1 MLLRLHNGFRNN
13 HAVHTPAPD
22 RSRRPFTGPVA
33 VFVLAAL
40 CAAGLIWTLERQERE
55 QQRTQVA
62 DIAGDHVQ
70 ALQRAIEL
78 ALSANNTLVALV
90 RQGHGTVTQF
100 EEIGTQMLPF
110 YPGIAAM
117 GLAPQGVVKQV
128 VPLQGNENVIGF
140 DQLNAPRQGPEAARA
155 RESGQ
160 LTLAGPLELVQGGL
174 GVVGRQPVYL
184 DDARGQRS
192 FWGFTYVTI
201 RLPEVL
207 AAARLPQLT
216 QRGYHYRLWR
226 LRPGTQEEQTIAA
239 STPAPGAAQAVGR
252 ALTLPNGQWTLS
264 LAPAKGWGDP
274 AVLAVRCGL
283 GLVFA
288 LMMAYLAWLLFRLKA
303 HEKGLEQQVAQRTAE
318 IQATQLQLHAT
329 IDAIPDPLFEI
340 DEEGRYCSAHSQRP
354 ELLMAPADELVGRNV
369 TDVLPALAAL
379 AVMDVLHEA
388 ERQGWSTGRQIM
400 VELPGL
406 GTSWFELSAA
416 RKSPAPGASE
426 APESLDE
433 ADAAGSLAR
442 YIVLSRDITER
453 KRSQEQLQLTAQVFD
468 QSSEAIVIAD
478 ALHTIVRINRAFTRI
493 TGYTE
498 AEAIGQPVRLLTA
511 AESPRDFDADAVYA
525 RLTQDG
531 HWEGEVRGRRKDAS
545 VYPQWLS
552 VSSVRDGK
560 GVVTHSITLFRD
572 ITQQREAQDR
582 IQRLAHFDPLTELPN
597 RALLAERAQRTID
610 EERARGGTLALLFV
624 DLDHFKNVNDSL
636 GHRVGDILLV
646 AVARRLQSLLQAH
659 DTVSRL
665 GGDEFLLLLP
675 ATSAAAAAEV
685 ANRLLAA
692 VAEPFQLDPYELTTT
707 LSVGIAMYPA
717 DGESFDTLYQRADAA
732 MYRAKQNGRNRYGFF
747 TADLE
752 ARTARALQIENA
764 LRRALERHQFELHY
778 QPQVSLATRQLVGA
792 EALLRWR
799 HPELGMVSPAEF
811 VPVAESSGMIVA
823 IGEWVVRT
831 AVADIKRWLDLQLP
845 LRAVSVNVSA
855 VQFRHPQL
863 PEMVTRCLEQAGLP
877 ARRLELELTEGAA
890 VDDPAAA
897 LAMMDQL
904 HDRGVRLS
912 MDDFGTGYS
921 SLSYLKRFQI
931 YKLKIDQS
939 FVRDLED
946 DPNDRAIV
954 SAIIRMAQAL
964 GMQTTAEGVET
975 DGQLEFL
982 RAQGCDEGQGY
993 LFSRPRPSAHCAA
1006 SRRSPPRPPG

>member
-1 MLLRLHNGFRNN
+1 M
-13 HAVHTPAPD
+13 HASAPT
-22 RSRRPFTGPVA
+22 RSRSPLAGSLV
-33 VFVLAAL
+33 VFVLAAA
-40 CAAGLIWTLERQERE
+40 CAGVVVWALERQERA
-55 QQRTQVA
+55 QHRTQVT
-62 DIAGDHVQ
+62 DMAGDHVQ

-90 RQGHGTVTQF
+90 RQGRGEVTQF

-110 YPGIAAM
+110 YPGITAM
-117 GLAPQGVVKQV
+117 GLSPGGVVKQV
-128 VPLQGNENVIGF
+128 VPRQGNENSIGF
-140 DQLNAPRQGPEAARA
+140 DQLNDPRQGPESARA
-155 RESGQ
+155 RESGR
-160 LTLAGPLELVQGGL
+160 LTLAGPMELVQGGL

-184 DDARGQRS
+184 DDAQGHRA

-216 QRGYHYRLWR
+216 LRGYHYRLWR
-226 LRPGTQEEQTIAA
+226 VRPDTGEEQTIAA
-239 STPAPGAAQAVGR
+239 SDPPPGADAVGR
-252 ALTLPNGQWTLS
+252 SLTLPNGQWTLS
-264 LAPAKGWGDP
+264 LVPIKGWGDP
-274 AVLAVRCGL
+274 AVLLMRCAVGL
-283 GLVFA
+283 LFA
-288 LMMAYLAWLLFRLKA
+288 LMMTYLARLLFELKA
-303 HEKGLEQQVAQRTAE
+303 HERGLAYQVAQRTSE
-318 IQATQLQLHAT
+318 IQATQQQLHAT
-329 IDAIPDPLFEI
+329 IDAIPDPLFEL
-340 DEEGRYCSAHSQRP
+340 DQDGFYCSVHSQRA
-354 ELLMAPADELVGRNV
+354 ELLMGPAETLVGRNV
-369 TDVLPALAAL
+369 TEVLPALAAL
-379 AVMDVLHEA
+379 SVLDVLSDA
-388 ERQGWSTGRQIM
+388 QAQGWSSGRQIM
-400 VELPGL
+400 LDLPGV
-406 GTSWFELSAA
+406 GTTWFELSAA
-416 RKSPAPGASE
+416 RKATSAGAK
-426 APESLDE
+426 PRFIL
-433 ADAAGSLAR
+433 
-442 YIVLSRDITER
+442 LSRDITER

-478 ALHTIVRINRAFTRI
+478 AAHTIVRINRAFTRI

-498 AEAIGQPVRLLTA
+498 TEAVGQSVRLLTVA
-511 AESPRDFDADAVYA
+511 RPADNASADAVYA
-525 RLTQDG
+525 RLSQDG
-531 HWEGEVRGRRKDAS
+531 HWEGEACGRRKDGS
-545 VYPQWLS
+545 TYPQWLS
-552 VSSVRDGK
+552 VSSVRDGN
-560 GVVTHSITLFRD
+560 GVATHSITLFRD

-582 IQRLAHFDPLTELPN
+582 IQRLAHFDPLTNLPN
-597 RALLAERAQRTID
+597 RALLAERAQHLIAN
-610 EERARGGTLALLFV
+610 EQARGGTLAMLFL

-636 GHRVGDILLV
+636 GHRIGDILLV
-646 AVARRLQSLLQAH
+646 AVAQRLQSLLRPQ

-675 ATSAAAAAEV
+675 ATSAPSAADMAT
-685 ANRLLAA
+685 RLLAA
-692 VAEPFQLDPYELTTT
+692 IAQPFQVDPYELTTT

-717 DGESFDTLYQRADAA
+717 DGDSFDTLYQRADAA

-752 ARTARALQIENA
+752 ARTARALLIENA
-764 LRRALERHQFELHY
+764 LRRALERNQFELHY
-778 QPQVSLATRQLVGA
+778 QPQVSLTARQVVGA

-811 VPVAESSGMIVA
+811 IPVAESSGMIVA
-823 IGEWVVRT
+823 IGEWVIHT
-831 AVADIKRWLDLQLP
+831 AVKDAKRWLDLQLP

-946 DPNDRAIV
+946 DANDRAIV

-975 DGQLEFL
+975 DGQVEFL
-982 RAQGCDEGQGY
+982 QAQGCDEGQGFY
-993 LFSRPRPSAHCAA
+993 FSRPLPAPEFEAYLRAQRDH
-1006 SRRSPPRPPG
+1006 

>member
-1 MLLRLHNGFRNN
+1 M
-13 HAVHTPAPD
+13 HAPSPARP
-22 RSRRPFTGPVA
+22 RSPVTGPLV

-40 CAAGLIWTLERQERE
+40 CAGVMVWALERQEHA

-62 DIAGDHVQ
+62 DMAGDHVQ

-78 ALSANNTLVALV
+78 ALSANNALVALV
-90 RQGHGTVTQF
+90 RQGKGQVTQF

-117 GLAPQGVVKQV
+117 GLSPNGVVRHV
-128 VPLQGNENVIGF
+128 VPRQGNENSIGF
-140 DQLNAPRQGPEAARA
+140 DQLNDPRQGPESARA
-155 RESGQ
+155 RESGR
-160 LTLAGPLELVQGGL
+160 LTLAGPMELVQGGL

-184 DDARGQRS
+184 EDTQGHRA

-226 LRPGTQEEQTIAA
+226 IRPDTGEEQTIAA
-239 STPAPGAAQAVGR
+239 STPPAGPDAVGR
-252 ALTLPNGQWTLS
+252 SLTLPNGQWTLS
-264 LAPAKGWGDP
+264 LVPIKGWGDP
-274 AVLAVRCGL
+274 GVLAMRCAVAL
-283 GLVFA
+283 LFA
-288 LMMAYLAWLLFRLKA
+288 LLMTYLARLLFELKA
-303 HEKGLEQQVAQRTAE
+303 HERGLAYQVAQRTSE
-318 IQATQLQLHAT
+318 IQATQQQLRAT
-329 IDAIPDPLFEI
+329 IDAIPDPLFEL
-340 DEEGRYCSAHSQRP
+340 DLDGLYCSVHSQRA
-354 ELLMAPADELVGRNV
+354 ELLMAPADMLVGHNV
-369 TDVLPALAAL
+369 TEVLPAVAAL
-379 AVMDVLHEA
+379 SVMDVLNEA
-388 ERQGWSTGRQIM
+388 HAQGWSTGRQI
-400 VELPGL
+400 VLDLPSL
-406 GTSWFELSAA
+406 GATWFELSAA
-416 RKSPAPGASE
+416 RKATSPSAKP
-426 APESLDE
+426 
-433 ADAAGSLAR
+433 R
-442 YIVLSRDITER
+442 FIVLSRDITER

-478 ALHTIVRINRAFTRI
+478 AAHTIVRINRAFTRI

-498 AEAIGQPVRLLTA
+498 AEAVGQSVRLLTVA
-511 AESPRDFDADAVYA
+511 GADDDFHADTVYA
-525 RLTQDG
+525 QLPQG
-531 HWEGEVRGRRKDAS
+531 GSWEGEAWGRRKDAS
-545 VYPQWLS
+545 TYPQWLS
-552 VSSVRDGK
+552 VSSVRDGN

-582 IQRLAHFDPLTELPN
+582 IQRLAHFDPLTNLPN
-597 RALLAERAQRTID
+597 RALLAERAHRHIAD
-610 EERARGGTLALLFV
+610 EQARGGTLAMLFL

-636 GHRVGDILLV
+636 GHRIGDILLV
-646 AVARRLQSLLQAH
+646 AVAQRLQSLLRPQ

-675 ATSAAAAAEV
+675 ATSAAAAADM
-685 ANRLLAA
+685 ATQLLAA
-692 VAEPFQLDPYELTTT
+692 VAQPFQIDPYELTTT

-764 LRRALERHQFELHY
+764 LRRALERNQFELHY
-778 QPQVSLATRQLVGA
+778 QPQVSLTTRQVVGA

-799 HPELGMVSPAEF
+799 HPELGLVSPAEF
-811 VPVAESSGMIVA
+811 IPVAESSGMIVA
-823 IGEWVVRT
+823 IGEWVIHT
-831 AVADIKRWLDLQLP
+831 AVRDTKRWLDLHLP

-939 FVRDLED
+939 FVRDLEED
-946 DPNDRAIV
+946 ANDRAIV

-982 RAQGCDEGQGY
+982 RAQGCDEAQGFY
-993 LFSRPRPSAHCAA
+993 FSRPLPADAFEAYLRQQQEQQS
-1006 SRRSPPRPPG
+1006 SSSG

>member
-1 MLLRLHNGFRNN
+1 MDSGNL
-13 HAVHTPAPD
+13 AVQTTLPA
-22 RSRRPFTGPVA
+22 RSRRSLTGPLV
-33 VFVLAAL
+33 VFVLSAL
-40 CAAGLIWTLERQERE
+40 CAAGLIWTLEQQERD

-90 RQGHGTVTQF
+90 RQGRGTVTQF
-100 EEIGTQMLPF
+100 EDIGTQLLPF

-128 VPLQGNENVIGF
+128 VPRQGNENVIGF
-140 DQLNAPRQGPEAARA
+140 DQLNDPRQGPEAARA
-155 RESGQ
+155 RESGR

-184 DDARGQRS
+184 DNAQGQRT

-207 AAARLPQLT
+207 DVARLPQLT

-226 LRPGTQEEQTIAA
+226 VRPGTQEEQTIAA
-239 STPAPGAAQAVGR
+239 SVPPPATEQAVGR
-252 ALTLPNGQWTLS
+252 PLNLPNGQWTLS
-264 LAPAKGWGDP
+264 LAPAQGWGHP
-274 AVLAVRCGL
+274 GVLAVRCALGL
-283 GLVFA
+283 GFA

-303 HEKGLEQQVAQRTAE
+303 HEKGLEQQVEQRTAE
-318 IQATQLQLHAT
+318 IQATQQQLRAT

-340 DEEGRYCSAHSQRP
+340 DQQGRYCSVHSQRP
-354 ELLMAPADELVGRNV
+354 ELLMAPVEDLIGRNV
-369 TDVLPALAAL
+369 TDMLPALAAL

-388 ERQGWSTGRQIM
+388 EQHGWSTGRQIM
-400 VELPGL
+400 VDLPGL

-416 RKSPAPGASE
+416 RKTAAPGGD
-426 APESLDE
+426 AP
-433 ADAAGSLAR
+433 R

-478 ALHTIVRINRAFTRI
+478 ATHTVVRINKAFTRI
-493 TGYTE
+493 TGYSE
-498 AEAIGQPVRLLTA
+498 AEAIGQSVRLLTA
-511 AESPRDFDADAVYA
+511 AESVRDFDADTVYA

-531 HWEGEVRGRRKDAS
+531 HWEGEVRGRRKDGTT
-545 VYPQWLS
+545 YPQWLS

-597 RALLAERAQRTID
+597 RALLAERAQRYID
-610 EERARGGTLALLFV
+610 DERARGGTLALLFL

-636 GHRVGDILLV
+636 GHRIGDVLLV
-646 AVARRLQSLLQAH
+646 AVARRLQSLLQSH

-685 ANRLLAA
+685 ANQLLVA

-717 DGESFDTLYQRADAA
+717 DGETFDTLYQRADAA

-764 LRRALERHQFELHY
+764 LRRALERNQFELHY
-778 QPQVSLATRQLVGA
+778 QPQVSLDTRKLVGA

-823 IGEWVVRT
+823 IGEWVIRT
-831 AVADIKRWLDLQLP
+831 AVNDIKRWLDMQLP

-863 PEMVTRCLEQAGLP
+863 PEMVTRCLVQAGLP

-904 HDRGVRLS
+904 HERGVRLS

-946 DPNDRAIV
+946 DANDRAIV

-975 DGQLEFL
+975 DGQLDFL

-993 LFSRPRPSAHCAA
+993 LFSRPLPAA
-1006 SRRSPPRPPG
+1006 DFEAYLRSHLAVPG

>member
-1 MLLRLHNGFRNN
+1 MDSGN
-13 HAVHTPAPD
+13 HAVQTPPPT
-22 RSRRPFTGPVA
+22 RSRRSLTGPLV
-33 VFVLAAL
+33 VFVLSAL
-40 CAAGLIWTLERQERE
+40 CAAGLIWTLEQQERD
-55 QQRTQVA
+55 QQHTQVA

-90 RQGHGTVTQF
+90 RQGQGTVTQF
-100 EEIGTQMLPF
+100 EDIGTQMLPF

-117 GLAPQGVVKQV
+117 GLAPQGVVRQV
-128 VPLQGNENVIGF
+128 VPRQGNENIIGF
-140 DQLNAPRQGPEAARA
+140 DQLNDPRQGPEAVLA
-155 RESGQ
+155 RESGR

-184 DDARGQRS
+184 DNAQGQRT

-201 RLPEVL
+201 RLPDVLEV
-207 AAARLPQLT
+207 ARLPQLT

-226 LRPGTQEEQTIAA
+226 VRPGTSEEQTIAQ
-239 STPAPGAAQAVGR
+239 STPPPAADQAVGR
-252 ALTLPNGQWTLS
+252 ALNLPNGQWTLS
-264 LAPAKGWGDP
+264 LAPDKGWGNP
-274 AVLAVRCGL
+274 GVLAVRCALGL
-283 GLVFA
+283 GFA

-318 IQATQLQLHAT
+318 IQATQQQLRAT

-340 DEEGRYCSAHSQRP
+340 DQEGLYCSVHSQRP
-354 ELLMAPADELVGRNV
+354 ELLMAPAADLIGRNV
-369 TDVLPALAAL
+369 TDMLPALAAL
-379 AVMDVLHEA
+379 AVMDVLQEA
-388 ERQGWSTGRQIM
+388 QQQGWSTGRQIM
-400 VELPGL
+400 VDLPGL

-416 RKSPAPGASE
+416 RKATAPGDV
-426 APESLDE
+426 P
-433 ADAAGSLAR
+433 R
-442 YIVLSRDITER
+442 YIVLSRDITDR
-453 KRSQEQLQLTAQVFD
+453 KRTQEQLQLTAQVFD

-478 ALHTIVRINRAFTRI
+478 ATHTVVRINKAFTRI
-493 TGYTE
+493 TGYSE
-498 AEAIGQPVRLLTA
+498 SEAIGQSVRLLTA
-511 AESPRDFDADAVYA
+511 AESVRDFDTDTVYA

-531 HWEGEVRGRRKDAS
+531 RWEGEVRGRRKDGS
-545 VYPQWLS
+545 TYPQWLS

-572 ITQQREAQDR
+572 ITQQRDAQDR

-597 RALLAERAQRTID
+597 RALLAERAQRHID
-610 EERARGGTLALLFV
+610 EERSRGGTLALLFL

-636 GHRVGDILLV
+636 GHRIGDILLV
-646 AVARRLQSLLQAH
+646 AVARRLQSLLQPH

-685 ANRLLAA
+685 ANRLLTA
-692 VAEPFQLDPYELTTT
+692 VAEPFQLDTYELTTT

-764 LRRALERHQFELHY
+764 LRRALERNQFELHY
-778 QPQVSLATRQLVGA
+778 QPQVSLDSRKLMGA

-823 IGEWVVRT
+823 IGEWVIRT
-831 AVADIKRWLDLQLP
+831 AVSDIKRWLDMQLP

-946 DPNDRAIV
+946 DANDRAIV

-975 DGQLEFL
+975 DGQLDFL

-993 LFSRPRPSAHCAA
+993 LFSRPLPAA
-1006 SRRSPPRPPG
+1006 AFEAYLRDQLRLPA